1 MVMDEFEEGAEF
13 TASEEEVEQALEE
26 AAEELGQPVEKV
38 RENVESIMGREDEP
52 STGFNESVTGASF
65 EHDEVGEDDPRL
77 EAIELYRLRQ
87 RI

>member
-1 MVMDEFEEGAEF
+1 MDELDRGAEF
-13 TASEEEVEQALEE
+13 TASEEEVEEALEE
-26 AAEELGQPVEKV
+26 AAEDLGQPVEKV
-38 RENVESIMGREDEP
+38 RENVESMLGRDDDP
-52 STGFNESVTGASF
+52 STGFNESVTGESF